1 MDDPKQEALSEMPQE
16 TERSRTRKAWQI
28 FLAYLSSMLFAFTGG
43 SMTLPL
49 LQQQLTDKYSLIS
62 RERVLELFSLGQVL
76 PGVISVNAGILI
88 GRDIAGW
95 PGAIAAMAGCVLPAF
110 FGMLLITLSYTF
122 LNQLSFISG
131 FIDGIRAASVAII
144 LQTGITI
151 LKKPANYFPWSLA
164 AFAFVATVFL
174 GWNVVLVVIGCGLV
188 GVIRE
193 FIQGK
198 GGQSNAG

>member
-1 MDDPKQEALSEMPQE
+1 MDDHTKEPVSKMLQP
-16 TERSRTRKAWQI
+16 ERSRLRKAWHV
-28 FLAYLSSMLFAFTGG
+28 FLAYVSAMLFAFTGG

-49 LQQQLTDKYSLIS
+49 LQQQLTDKYGLIS

-110 FGMLLITLSYTF
+110 FGMLLITLSYTV
-122 LNQLSFISG
+122 LSRLRFIAG

-144 LQTGITI
+144 LQTGIAI
-151 LKKPANYFPWSLA
+151 LRKPPNYFPWLLA
-164 AFAFVATVFL
+164 AVAFVATVFL
-174 GWNVVLVVIGCGLV
+174 GWNIIFVIVGCGLA
-188 GVIRE
+188 GVVRE
-193 FIQGK
+193 IIQGK
-198 GGQSNAG
+198 GGQSHVG